1 MGHGELQETWQ
12 TAEGGR
18 SEGGRG
24 EGGEDVFATHL
35 ERDWS
40 ILHFQLLH
48 ANQILG

>member
-12 TAEGGR
+12 TA
-18 SEGGRG
+18 EGGRG

-48 ANQILG
+48 ANQIPG